1 MEHHPAQ
8 SIKLADQY
16 LVAAKLC
23 LELSLTNP
31 AISMA
36 VHSAIHAKDAV
47 YLKET
52 EAIPKPR
59 SHGQAP
65 GDLRSLGV
73 LKESAIRQFARLIAS
88 KSEAEYGQEDL
99 PVLDAVSSVRDAERF
114 LLAVRT
120 FLGSN

>member
-16 LVAAKLC
+16 LAAAKRC

-52 EAIPKPR
+52 ETIPKPR
-59 SHGQAP
+59 SHVQAP

>member
-16 LVAAKLC
+16 LEAAKRC

-52 EAIPKPR
+52 DTIPKPR
-59 SHGQAP
+59 SHAQAP

-99 PVLDAVSSVRDAERF
+99 PVLDAVSSVQDAERF
-114 LLAVRT
+114 LLAVKT

>member
-16 LVAAKLC
+16 LAAAKLC
-23 LELSLTNP
+23 LELRLTNP

-52 EAIPKPR
+52 GVIPKPR

-88 KSEAEYGQEDL
+88 KSEAEYGQENL
-99 PVLDAVSSVRDAERF
+99 PVLDAVSSVQDAERF
-114 LLAVRT
+114 LLAVKT

>member
-1 MEHHPAQ
+1 
-8 SIKLADQY
+8 
-16 LVAAKLC
+16 
-23 LELSLTNP
+23 
-31 AISMA
+31 MA

-52 EAIPKPR
+52 ETIPKPR
-59 SHGQAP
+59 SHAQAP

-99 PVLDAVSSVRDAERF
+99 PVLDAVSSVQDAERF
-114 LLAVRT
+114 LLAVKT

>member
-1 MEHHPAQ
+1 MERHPAQ
-8 SIKLADQY
+8 SIKLAEDY
-16 LVAAKLC
+16 LAAAKRC
-23 LELSLTNP
+23 LELRLTNP

-99 PVLDAVSSVRDAERF
+99 PVLDADSSVRDAERF

>member
-16 LVAAKLC
+16 LAAAKLC
-23 LELSLTNP
+23 LELRLINP

-52 EAIPKPR
+52 KTIPKPR
-59 SHGQAP
+59 SHGQAA

-88 KSEAEYGQEDL
+88 KSEAEYGQEEL
-99 PVLDAVSSVRDAERF
+99 LVLDAVASIQDAERF
-114 LLAVRT
+114 LSAVKK

>member
-16 LVAAKLC
+16 LEAAKRC

-52 EAIPKPR
+52 ETIPKPR
-59 SHGQAP
+59 SNAQAP

-88 KSEAEYGQEDL
+88 KSEAEYGQEYL
-99 PVLDAVSSVRDAERF
+99 PVLDAVSSVQDAERF

>member
-16 LVAAKLC
+16 LEAAKLC
-23 LELSLTNP
+23 LELRLTNP
-31 AISMA
+31 AVSMA

-47 YLKET
+47 YLKERYT
-52 EAIPKPR
+52 IPKPR
-59 SHGQAP
+59 SHSQAS

-73 LKESAIRQFARLIAS
+73 LKASAIRQFARLIAS

-99 PVLDAVSSVRDAERF
+99 PVLDAVASIQDAERF
-114 LLAVRT
+114 LASVKK
-120 FLGSN
+120 FLGSI

>member
-16 LVAAKLC
+16 LEAAKRC

-36 VHSAIHAKDAV
+36 AHSAIHAKDAV

-52 EAIPKPR
+52 ETIPKPR

-73 LKESAIRQFARLIAS
+73 LKEPAIRQFARLIAS

-99 PVLDAVSSVRDAERF
+99 PALDAVSSVRDAERF

>member
-52 EAIPKPR
+52 ETIPKPR
-59 SHGQAP
+59 SHAQAP

>member
-52 EAIPKPR
+52 ETIPKPR
-59 SHGQAP
+59 SHAQAP

-99 PVLDAVSSVRDAERF
+99 PVLDAVSSVQDAERF
-114 LLAVRT
+114 LLAVKT